1 MKIRN
6 LSKVALAIAI
16 SSAVVLEGCKKYDD
30 DISRLEQNISQNT
43 SDIASLKTS
52 LASLA
57 TNMVVESVTSVPGG
71 FDIVFKKPDGTKV
84 PYQIRNGADGA
95 KGDKGDTGATGSKG
109 DTGAAGAAGSSPIV
123 TIGQNGNFWIA
134 NNGGAAADTG
144 VKAQGPKG
152 DKGDKGETGET
163 GQTGQTGQ
171 TGSQGPAG
179 QNGTVVSIVTGNDGK
194 QYWAL
199 DGTQT
204 NVQAYAGDIAVV
216 EVDGGYNVI
225 FTDAKGA
232 TSDSVFL
239 ATEAV
244 AVNSLSIVPTFTN
257 NNSPVVFFP
266 RIVESNTNRTTLL
279 QGYAEI
285 KYNLNPFGV
294 KTENYDATGLLT
306 QSSEK
311 VEFRSSG
318 GTINS
323 NFTAVGPAVKTFG
336 DITVKYRPSNANST
350 FPTAS
355 ATTDLFIALQV
366 NNAKAATGQKF
377 AASPFN
383 IAKEEIVEKDEI
395 TIEKSSRNAQST
407 GDKVTLLNGVN
418 PVFTGSG
425 NTAAFVDGGSGSQS
439 LAHTKAQADARTD
452 ANFELHFKNDAT
464 TNLDNNTSYRG
475 GIVLDDK
482 LNGFFGRAQVNN
494 NIVSM
499 DDHGLSDYN
508 LRYDIDHY
516 SSTDPE
522 KREWLDLDPV
532 TGKISVK
539 ISTTT
544 PNTYNFGATNNYAV
558 VRVSIY
564 PGTGSTNVIAHRFIK
579 VNFVQSAVAPVAV
592 NGTFSHDVVNTASV
606 NKNITWSTPTTLDA
620 AYATTGKPAV
630 DFHNVYTFAPSAG
643 NPAGFTFDVPSMN
656 APQGSPRIV
665 AIENTVM
672 PGTYTLHGTY
682 TSSVSTDPAVNVT
695 ITVTVTGNNITT
707 LTKDL
712 PFWDANQ
719 SFGIINGKL
728 VSGNWELHA
737 NLWDYWTET
746 TVSGS
751 NLPVMGYAFGVS
763 PAVNGINISGNEVQ
777 LNSSQATARA
787 KVNNGMVSLSI
798 NRTVNGVTYNNGL
811 QTSFDVKFINPVKA
825 IEAKT
830 PYKEF
835 TDKEVSGT
843 NVSEIDVRRLITIK
857 DFNNTVLYNFNGGFS
872 GTKNTGLI
880 SDYGINGISPTFG
893 SYNLTNVSFVRYEN
907 ANGTAI
913 SAPSGASASVNG
925 QNLVWTNSG
934 ANLQQSI
941 YLVYKVTVT
950 NKFNVAGLPATEA
963 EVVKE
968 IKIRVNPNI

>member
-30 DISRLEQNISQNT
+30 DISRLEQSINQNT
-43 SDIASLKTS
+43 TDIASLKTS

-57 TNMVVESVTSVPGG
+57 SNMVVQSVTSVAGG
-71 FDIVFKKPDGTKV
+71 FDIVFKKSDGTTV
-84 PYQIRNGADGA
+84 PYQIRNGAAGA
-95 KGDKGDTGATGSKG
+95 KGDKGDTGATGAA
-109 DTGAAGAAGSSPIV
+109 GAAGATGAAGSSPIV

-134 NNGGAAADTG
+134 NGGAAAVDTG

-152 DKGDKGETGET
+152 DKGDTGAT

-171 TGSQGPAG
+171 TGAQGPAG

-204 NVQAYAGDIAVV
+204 TVQAYSGDIAMVA
-216 EVDGGYNVI
+216 VDGGYNVV
-225 FTDAKGA
+225 FTDAKGVA
-232 TSDSVFL
+232 SDSIFL

-244 AVNSLSIVPTFTN
+244 AVSSLAIVPTFTN

-266 RIVESNTNRTTLL
+266 RIVDNNSTRTTLL

-294 KTENYDATGLLT
+294 AIANYDAVGLLT

-311 VEFRSSG
+311 IEFRSSG
-318 GTINS
+318 GSVSS
-323 NFTAVGPAVKTFG
+323 NFTAVGAAVKTFG

-350 FPTAS
+350 FPTA
-355 ATTDLFIALQV
+355 AGATDLFVALQV

-377 AASPFN
+377 VASPFN
-383 IAKEEIVEKDEI
+383 IAKEEIVEQDEI
-395 TIEKSSRNAQST
+395 TIEKSSRNAQAT

-418 PVFTGSG
+418 PLFTGTG
-425 NTAAFVDGGSGSQS
+425 ATAAFADAGSGSQS
-439 LAHTKAQADARTD
+439 LAHTKAQADSRAD

-464 TNLDNNTSYRG
+464 TNLDNNTAYTG

-516 SSTDPE
+516 GPNAPE
-522 KREWLDLDPV
+522 RDWLTLDPL

-539 ISTTT
+539 ISTT
-544 PNTYNFGATNNYAV
+544 NGNQYNSGATNNFAV
-558 VRVSIY
+558 VRVSIF
-564 PGTGSTNVIAHRFIK
+564 PGTGNTNVIAHRFIK

-592 NGTFSHDVVNTASV
+592 NGTFSHDVVSTPSV
-606 NKNITWSTPTTLDA
+606 NKNITWSTPQTLDA
-620 AYATTGKPAV
+620 AYNHTQKTAA
-630 DFHNVYTFAPSAG
+630 DFHAVYTFAPSG
-643 NPAGFTFDVPSMN
+643 SNPTGFTFDVASMN
-656 APQGSPRIV
+656 APQGSSRIV
-665 AIENTVM
+665 AIDNTVM

-682 TSSVSTDPAVNVT
+682 TSAVSTDPAVNVT

-712 PFWDANQ
+712 PFWDTNQ
-719 SFGIINGKL
+719 TFGIINGKL

-746 TVSGS
+746 TVTGS
-751 NLPVMGYAFGVS
+751 NLPVMGYTFGVS
-763 PAVNGINISGNEVQ
+763 PAVNGINIVGNEVRLDENQ
-777 LNSSQATARA
+777 STARA
-787 KVNNGMVSLSI
+787 TVNNGTVALSI

-811 QTSFDVKFINPVKA
+811 QTSFNVKFVNPVKA

-857 DFNNTVLYNFNGGFS
+857 DFNNTVIYNFNGGFS

-907 ANGTAI
+907 ASGTAI

-925 QNLVWTNSG
+925 QDLVWTNSG
-934 ANLQQSI
+934 ANLQQPI